1 MIQVDPNKRLDSE
14 AVYALAVQ
22 HVGSSFSTPGSE
34 SHSESLGPVGGAALS
49 SQTGAAAMAE

>member
-22 HVGSSFSTPGSE
+22 QVGSSFSTPGTADY
-34 SHSESLGPVGGAALS
+34 AAFEV
-49 SQTGAAAMAE
+49 AAGHAGVAMDE